1 MSEMKSLTLNDKKY
15 DGFVDPVAREL
26 AAASGVIIS
35 ASGENIS
42 ISDSNGGKLFGLNI
56 YGKTT
61 QAGTPTPD
69 APIDLV
75 SVGDSGSITVAITGE
90 NDGQSMVIVTPNG
103 LPGIPVST
111 GGNYTDANGKQWICD
126 EIDFARGVYVQRI
139 DRFSFP
145 VSGLNNNSDDYAGWT
160 NSGIGKYY
168 PNAGGSLGVYGVSVM
183 CNIDSNPGKN
193 IHINTTST
201 GDLLMIPNPTKM
213 KQSEWKTK
221 YPDLVFEMIASIPTP
236 IEIPLSEEEIAAYKA
251 LHTYRGLT
259 TVSND
264 ASAYMELDYGM
275 DTKKY
280 IDSMIAGTVINAT
293 VE

>member
-69 APIDLV
+69 VPVDLV
-75 SVGDSGSITVAITGE
+75 SVGDGGSITVAITGE
-90 NDGQSMVIVTPNG
+90 NDGQSMVIATPNG
-103 LPGIPVST
+103 LPGIPVAS
-111 GGNYTDANGKQWICD
+111 GGNYTDANGQPWVCD
-126 EIDFARGVYVQRI
+126 EIDLARGVYVQRTERV
-139 DRFSFP
+139 DMGTLLWEYDYTNNRFLTNALDEKVKPGTRLTRLLTSVDYDCKYRGEHLTAWDNAIYVAGSTVYVHDDNYSTVEAFSTAMFGATLLYPFETP
-145 VSGLNNNSDDYAGWT
+145 VET
-160 NSGIGKYY
+160 
-168 PNAGGSLGVYGVSVM
+168 
-183 CNIDSNPGKN
+183 
-193 IHINTTST
+193 
-201 GDLLMIPNPTKM
+201 
-213 KQSEWKTK
+213 
-221 YPDLVFEMIASIPTP
+221 
-236 IEIPLSEEEIAAYKA
+236 PLSKEEIAAYKS
-251 LHTYRGLT
+251 LHTYRGQT

-264 ASAYMELDYGM
+264 ASAHMELDYGM